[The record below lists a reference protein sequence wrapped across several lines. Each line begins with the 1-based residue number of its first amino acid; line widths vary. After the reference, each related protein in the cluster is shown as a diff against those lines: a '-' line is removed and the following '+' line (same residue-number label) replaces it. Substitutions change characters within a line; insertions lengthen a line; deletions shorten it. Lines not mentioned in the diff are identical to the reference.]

1 MARLELKNISKKLGV
16 FSLNDINLDV
26 ADGGYFVLLGHS
38 GAGKSLL
45 LETIAGLICPDQGE
59 VWLND
64 HNITH
69 QKIQH
74 RRIGLVFQ
82 DLAIFPHM
90 NVFDNIAFPLR
101 KRGTGRSIVEKQVIS
116 QAELTGIS
124 QLLKRN
130 PDTLSGGELQRVA
143 LARTLAMKPRCLLLD
158 EPLSSLDIQVQ
169 DDLRKLL
176 RSINQMGTTVLH
188 VTHHFE
194 EAVSLATQVAVL
206 DKGNMLQQGTPDEVF
221 HHPKSKFVADFT
233 GIKNFYRVKVTEKP
247 AKGLAKVL
255 INKSEVSLVLVEI
268 PGVSEGFILIRST
281 DIILSEN
288 ETGMSTANN
297 LPGTVLEIVP
307 SGYGYE
313 ILLDA
318 GIPLYVQ
325 ITADSQ
331 ERLSLSPGKKIW
343 ACFKAPSVRL
353 IA

>member
-1 MARLELKNISKKLGV
+1 MSRLELKHISKNLGS
-16 FSLNDINLDV
+16 FRLNDINLKI

-38 GAGKSLL
+38 GAGKSLI
-45 LETIAGLICPDQGE
+45 LETIAGLIIPDRGE
-59 VWLND
+59 VWLNNR
-64 HNITH
+64 NITH
-69 QKIQH
+69 DKIQH

-82 DLAIFPHM
+82 DLAIFHQM
-90 NVFDNIAFPLR
+90 DVFSNIAFPLQC
-101 KRGTGRSIVEKQVIS
+101 KGSKLSEIEKGVQH

-124 QLLKRN
+124 DLLKRR

-143 LARTLAMKPRCLLLD
+143 LARTLAMKPHCLLLD

-176 RSINQMGTTVLH
+176 RSINQMGTTILH

-194 EAVSLATQVAVL
+194 EAVSLATHVAVL
-206 DKGNMLQQGTPDEVF
+206 DKGNLLQQGPPGEVF

-233 GIKNFYRVKVTEKP
+233 GIKNFYKGRVTGNPSEGLVSVTIDETP
-247 AKGLAKVL
+247 
-255 INKSEVSLVLVEI
+255 VSLVLVDV
-268 PGVSEGFILIRST
+268 PGISAGSILIRST

-288 ETGMSTANN
+288 ETGMSTANI
-297 LPGTVLEIVP
+297 LPGTVVEIVP
-307 SGYGYE
+307 SGYGFE
-313 ILLDA
+313 VMLDA

-325 ITADSQ
+325 ITAASQ
-331 ERLSLSPGKKIW
+331 EKLSLIPGKKIW

>member
-1 MARLELKNISKKLGV
+1 MARLELKNISKKLGA

-45 LETIAGLICPDQGE
+45 LETIAGLICPDKGE
-59 VWLND
+59 VWLNE

-90 NVFDNIAFPLR
+90 SVFDNIAFPLR
-101 KRGTGRSIVEKQVIS
+101 KQGSGSSSIEKEVIC
-116 QAELTGIS
+116 QAELTGIT

-176 RSINQMGTTVLH
+176 RSINQRGTTVLH

-194 EAVSLATQVAVL
+194 EAVSLATHVAVL
-206 DKGNMLQQGTPDEVF
+206 DKGTIIQQGTPDEVF

-233 GIKNFYRVKVTEKP
+233 GMKNFYKVKVTETP
-247 AKGLAKVL
+247 AEGLATVL
-255 INKSEVSLVLVEI
+255 INKSEVSLVLVEV
-268 PGVSEGFILIRST
+268 PGVTEGFILIRST

-297 LPGTVLEIVP
+297 LMGTVLEIVP

-313 ILLDA
+313 VLLDA

-325 ITADSQ
+325 ITAASQ
-331 ERLSLSPGKKIW
+331 ERLSLIPGKKIW

>member
-1 MARLELKNISKKLGV
+1 MARLELKHVTKKLGS
-16 FSLNDINLDV
+16 FRLNDINLEIT
-26 ADGGYFVLLGHS
+26 DGGYFVLLGHS
-38 GAGKSLL
+38 GAGKSLI
-45 LETIAGLICPDQGE
+45 LETVAGLIRPDEGE
-59 VWLND
+59 IWLND
-64 HNITH
+64 QNITH
-69 QKIQH
+69 EKIQH

-90 NVFDNIAFPLR
+90 SVFDNIAFPLQS
-101 KRGTGRSIVEKQVIS
+101 RGASRAEINKEVQH
-116 QAELTGIS
+116 QAGLTGIFG
-124 QLLKRN
+124 LLNRK

-143 LARTLAMKPRCLLLD
+143 LARTLSMRPHCLLLD

-194 EAVSLATQVAVL
+194 EAVSLATHVAVL

-233 GIKNFYRVKVTEKP
+233 GVKNFYKAKVTGRP
-247 AKGLAKVL
+247 AEGLAR
-255 INKSEVSLVLVEI
+255 ISIDQTQVSLVILEI
-268 PGVSEGFILIRST
+268 PGVTDGFVLIRST

-288 ETGMSTANN
+288 ETGLSTVNN
-297 LPGTVLEIVP
+297 LESTVMEIIP
-307 SGYGYE
+307 SGYGFE
-313 ILLDA
+313 VLLDA
-318 GIPLYVQ
+318 GMPLYVQ
-325 ITADSQ
+325 ITSASQ
-331 ERLSLSPGKKIW
+331 EKLSLMPGKKIW

>member
-1 MARLELKNISKKLGV
+1 MASLELKHISKKLGE
-16 FSLNDINLDV
+16 FSLNDISLEV

-38 GAGKSLL
+38 GAGKSLI
-45 LETIAGLICPDQGE
+45 LETIAGLSSPDIGE
-59 VWLND
+59 VWLNNQ
-64 HNITH
+64 NITY

-82 DLAIFPHM
+82 DLAIFPHL
-90 NVFDNIAFPLR
+90 NVFDNIAFPLHR
-101 KRGTGRSIVEKQVIS
+101 RGTFRSSIEKEVNR
-116 QAELTGIS
+116 QAELTGIPH
-124 QLLKRN
+124 LLKRN
-130 PDTLSGGELQRVA
+130 TDTLSGGELQRVA
-143 LARTLAMKPRCLLLD
+143 LARTLAMKPYCLLLD

-206 DKGNMLQQGTPDEVF
+206 DNGNMLQQGTPDEVF

-233 GIKNFYRVKVTEKP
+233 GMKNFYKVKVTNLLP
-247 AKGLAKVL
+247 DGLARVHINETLVDMVL
-255 INKSEVSLVLVEI
+255 LDV
-268 PGVSEGFILIRST
+268 PGVTEGFILIRST

-297 LPGTVLEIVP
+297 LESTVLEIVP

-313 ILLDA
+313 VLLDA
-318 GIPLYVQ
+318 GIHLYVQ
-325 ITADSQ
+325 ITAASQ
-331 ERLSLSPGKKIW
+331 EKLSLIKGKKIW
-343 ACFKAPSVRL
+343 ACFKAPAVRL

>member
-1 MARLELKNISKKLGV
+1 MARLELKHISKKFGS
-16 FSLNDINLDV
+16 FSLSDINLEIS
-26 ADGGYFVLLGHS
+26 DGGYFVLLGHT
-38 GAGKSLL
+38 GAGKSLI
-45 LETIAGLICPDQGE
+45 LETISGIIHPDEGE

-64 HNITH
+64 RNITNE
-69 QKIQH
+69 KIQN

-82 DLAIFPHM
+82 DQAIFPQM
-90 NVFDNIAFPLR
+90 NVFENIAFPLK
-101 KRGTGRSIVEKQVIS
+101 KRGAIRSDIGKEVQR

-124 QLLKRN
+124 TLLKRN

-143 LARTLAMKPRCLLLD
+143 LARTLAMNPHCLLLD

-188 VTHHFE
+188 VTHHYE
-194 EAVSLATQVAVL
+194 EAISLATHVAVI
-206 DKGNMLQQGTPDEVF
+206 DNGNMLQQGTPDEVF

-233 GIKNFYRVKVTEKP
+233 GVKNFYKVKVADSP
-247 AKGLAKVL
+247 AGGLVRVS
-255 INKSEVSLVLVEI
+255 INDTPVSLVLVAV
-268 PGVSEGFILIRST
+268 PGVTDGFILIRST

-288 ETGMSTANN
+288 ENGISTANN
-297 LPGTVLEIVP
+297 LYGTVVEIVP

-313 ILLDA
+313 VLLDA

-325 ITADSQ
+325 ITAASK
-331 ERLSLSPGKKIW
+331 ERLDLNQGKKIW

>member
-1 MARLELKNISKKLGV
+1 MASLELKHISKKLGD
-16 FSLNDINLDV
+16 FSVNDINLNVD
-26 ADGGYFVLLGHS
+26 DGGYFVLMGHS
-38 GAGKSLL
+38 GAGKSLI
-45 LETIAGLICPDQGE
+45 LETIAGLSSPDKGE
-59 VWLND
+59 IWLND
-64 HNITH
+64 QNITNK
-69 QKIQH
+69 KIQH

-82 DLAIFPHM
+82 DLAIFPHL
-90 NVFDNIAFPLR
+90 NVFHNIAFPLYR
-101 KRGTGRSIVEKQVIS
+101 RGTMRSTIEKEVIR
-116 QAELTGIS
+116 QAELTGIPH
-124 QLLKRN
+124 LLKRN
-130 PDTLSGGELQRVA
+130 TDTLSGGELQRVA
-143 LARTLAMKPRCLLLD
+143 LARTLAMKPHCLLLD

-176 RSINQMGTTVLH
+176 RSINQTGTTILH

-233 GIKNFYRVKVTEKP
+233 GMKNFYKVKVTDLLP
-247 AKGLAKVL
+247 NGLARVQVSETRVNMVL
-255 INKSEVSLVLVEI
+255 LDVQ
-268 PGVSEGFILIRST
+268 GVTEGFILIRST

-297 LPGTVLEIVP
+297 LQGIVLEIVP

-325 ITADSQ
+325 ITAASQ
-331 ERLSLSPGKKIW
+331 EKLSLIKGKKIW
-343 ACFKAPSVRL
+343 ACFKAPAVKL